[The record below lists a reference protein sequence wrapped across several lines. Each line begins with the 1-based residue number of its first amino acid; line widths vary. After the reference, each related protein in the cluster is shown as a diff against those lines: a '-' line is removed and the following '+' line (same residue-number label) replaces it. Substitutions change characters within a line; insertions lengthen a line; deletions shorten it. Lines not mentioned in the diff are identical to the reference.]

1 MEEIRAWRHVFKL
14 DPNKPIDDERLERLC
29 ESGTDAV
36 IVGGTDGVTI
46 DNVLDLLA
54 RIRRFSVPCALE
66 VTDVEALTPGFDVYF
81 IPIVLNSGRAE
92 WIVGRHHEAVKQY
105 GDIMNWDEIVAE
117 GYCILNSECKA
128 AKLTEADAELSVDD
142 VVAYA
147 RLAEHLYKLPIFYLE
162 YSGAYGD
169 PALVEKVKQAL
180 GRVQLFYGGGITTPE
195 QAADMARY
203 ADTVVVGNAIYD
215 AFEQALSTVAAVK
228 QTAGQRSRDGV
239 K

>member
-81 IPIVLNSGRAE
+81 IPIVLNSGRTE
-92 WIVGRHHEAVKQY
+92 WIVGRHHEAVTQY
-105 GDIMNWDEIVAE
+105 GDVMNWDEIVAE
-117 GYCILNSECKA
+117 GYCILNPECKA
-128 AKLTEADAELSVDD
+128 AKLTEADTELGVDD

-147 RLAEHLYKLPIFYLE
+147 RLAEHLYRLPIFYLE

-169 PALVEKVKQAL
+169 PSLVKKVKQVL
-180 GRVQLFYGGGITTPE
+180 DRTQLFYGGGITTFE
-195 QAADMARY
+195 QAEHMARY

-215 AFEQALSTVAAVK
+215 AFEQALATVAAVK
-228 QTAGQRSRDGV
+228 QMAGQRSSNDG

>member
-81 IPIVLNSGRAE
+81 IPIVLNSRQAE
-92 WIVGRHHEAVKQY
+92 WIVSRHHEAVKQY

-117 GYCILNSECKA
+117 GYCILNPECKA
-128 AKLTEADAELSVDD
+128 AKLTEADTELGVDD

-215 AFEQALSTVAAVK
+215 AFEQALATVAAVK

>member
-36 IVGGTDGVTI
+36 IVGGTDGVTL
-46 DNVLDLLA
+46 DGVLDLLA

-66 VTDVEALTPGFDVYF
+66 VTNIEALTPGFDAYL
-81 IPIVLNSGRAE
+81 IPMVLNSCRVD
-92 WIVGRHHEAVKQY
+92 WVISRHHEAVKQY
-105 GDIMNWDEIVAE
+105 GDVMNWDEIFAE
-117 GYCILNSECKA
+117 GYCILNGECKA
-128 AKLTEADAELSVDD
+128 AKLTEANTALDDDD

-162 YSGAYGD
+162 YSGTYGN
-169 PALVEKVKQAL
+169 PSLVEKVKRAL
-180 GRVQLFYGGGITTPE
+180 SRTQLVYGGGIMTPE
-195 QAADMARY
+195 QAAEMARY
-203 ADTVVVGNAIYD
+203 ADTVVVGNAVYD
-215 AFEQALSTVAAVK
+215 SFESALATVEAVK
-228 QTAGQRSRDGV
+228 RIDGENEISGV